1 MNSDDKSASPV
12 GGLANPLIKKLKEI
26 QRIGQESLRQGIEQA
41 GGPRE
46 FLKSTYPLL
55 ADTASDELSADAVTS
70 LMPADLKDAERRL
83 QDCAKCHFGSGVCS
97 YDYSGHK
104 RGQKPSYETGRLVF
118 SGCNNWPEH
127 KKRELLRGAGVPSKL
142 SGCAIDDGVKELL
155 IPDSEYGIDSFK
167 SFARGCR
174 SGQPRSLVVVG
185 PSASEVAV
193 AALRAVI
200 AQRPRLTLRFERAS
214 ALKLPLKKFYA
225 DTKLP
230 DPLEPLTQANVAVLV
245 DVNPGDPSWLLD
257 ALSEL
262 TYSRFLEEKV
272 TIVGVP
278 RGDAKRES
286 ERFFQETVN
295 LCLTHA
301 VAR

>member
-1 MNSDDKSASPV
+1 MNSDNKPAAAI
-12 GGLANPLIKKLKEI
+12 GGVANSLVQELKKI
-26 QRIGQESLRQGIEQA
+26 QHLGHETIRQGIEQA
-41 GGPRE
+41 GGPKT
-46 FLKSTYPLL
+46 FLGSTYPLL
-55 ADTASDELSADAVTS
+55 ADTASDALSADGLTS

-83 QDCAKCHFGSGVCS
+83 QDCAKCHFGLGVCS

-104 RGQKPSYETGRLVF
+104 RGQQPSYETGRLVF
-118 SGCNNWPEH
+118 SGCANWPEH
-127 KKRELLRGAGVPSKL
+127 KMRSRIQGAGVPLKL
-142 SGCAIDDGVKELL
+142 SGSAYKGVQERL
-155 IPDSEYGIDSFK
+155 PENHDHGIDSFQNFVR
-167 SFARGCR
+167 SCR
-174 SGQPRSLVVVG
+174 SGAPRSLVVVG
-185 PSASEVAV
+185 PSASEVSV

-200 AQRPRLTLRFERAS
+200 ASRPQLTLRFERAS
-214 ALKLPLKKFYA
+214 ALKLPMKKFYA

-230 DPLEPLTQANVAVLV
+230 DPLEPLTHVDVAVLD

-262 TYSRFLEEKV
+262 TYARFLEEKV

-301 VAR
+301 AKR